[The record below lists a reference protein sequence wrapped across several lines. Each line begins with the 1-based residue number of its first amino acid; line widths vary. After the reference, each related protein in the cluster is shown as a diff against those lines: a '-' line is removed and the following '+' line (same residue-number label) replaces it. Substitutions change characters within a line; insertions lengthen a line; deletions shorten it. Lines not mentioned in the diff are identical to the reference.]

1 MLKTAFEI
9 TGLVF
14 VAFIGA
20 MTAELRGISYVDEM
34 MAAKSIRE
42 KAYYGALAVVDP
54 IFMYVIA
61 RIGISSSFS
70 ELLHIGRETSS
81 AEYVL
86 LLIVVAFCTG
96 WIIDFSILSFCR
108 LYKYLT
114 KSRR

>member
-54 IFMYVIA
+54 MCLIA
-61 RIGISSSFS
+61 RTGISSSFS